1 MLRTRITGIVQK
13 YISRVNHEDEMKYLL
28 LDKDFEH
35 RDALDLITMFKI
47 EAFLE
52 S

>member
-1 MLRTRITGIVQK
+1 
-13 YISRVNHEDEMKYLL
+13 MKYLL

-35 RDALDLITMFKI
+35 RDALDLITQFKI

-52 S
+52 SQFAYHIVNEIWRSKYA